1 MKKILL
7 ISALISSV
15 VFASVPSLAMATDF
29 NCAILPKELCDSA
42 TSEGTDKA
50 TGDVSKTGVFKL
62 LTLVLN
68 VLTGLVG
75 VVAVGVF
82 VYAGILYSSAGS
94 DSNKVTQAKNLIAET
109 TVGLLVYAVL
119 FFVLNW
125 LIPGGIIG

>member
-42 TSEGTDKA
+42 KSEGTDKA
-50 TGDVSKTGVFKL
+50 TGDVSKTGIFKL
-62 LTLVLN
+62 LTL
-68 VLTGLVG
+68 
-75 VVAVGVF
+75 VF

-109 TVGLLVYAVL
+109 AVGLLVYAVL

>member
-1 MKKILL
+1 
-7 ISALISSV
+7 
-15 VFASVPSLAMATDF
+15 MATDF

-42 TSEGTDKA
+42 KSEGTDKA
-50 TGDVSKTGVFKL
+50 TGDVSKTGIFKL

-82 VYAGILYSSAGS
+82 VYADILYSSAGS

-109 TVGLLVYAVL
+109 AVGLLVYAVL

>member
-1 MKKILL
+1 M
-7 ISALISSV
+7 
-15 VFASVPSLAMATDF
+15 
-29 NCAILPKELCDSA
+29 
-42 TSEGTDKA
+42 
-50 TGDVSKTGVFKL
+50 
-62 LTLVLN
+62 LN

-109 TVGLLVYAVL
+109 AVGLLVYAVL